1 MNLKEF
7 QMYTDMDL
15 EQINKL
21 ILEFEKRI
29 RLKRMKQIDLIITNI
44 VIKEIE

>member
-1 MNLKEF
+1 MVKLMNLKEF

-21 ILEFEKRI
+21 ILEFEKR
-29 RLKRMKQIDLIITNI
+29 MKKIDLIITNI

>member
-1 MNLKEF
+1 MVKLMNLKEF

-21 ILEFEKRI
+21 ILEFEKR
-29 RLKRMKQIDLIITNI
+29 NI

>member
-7 QMYTDMDL
+7 QMYT

-21 ILEFEKRI
+21 ILEFEKR
-29 RLKRMKQIDLIITNI
+29 NI

>member
-1 MNLKEF
+1 
-7 QMYTDMDL
+7 MYTDMDL

-21 ILEFEKRI
+21 ILEFEKR
-29 RLKRMKQIDLIITNI
+29 MKQIDLIITNI

>member
-21 ILEFEKRI
+21 ILEFEKR
-29 RLKRMKQIDLIITNI
+29 NI

>member
-21 ILEFEKRI
+21 ILEFEKR
-29 RLKRMKQIDLIITNI
+29 MKQIDLIITNI

>member
-1 MNLKEF
+1 MVKLMNLKEF

-21 ILEFEKRI
+21 ILEFEKR
-29 RLKRMKQIDLIITNI
+29 MKQIDLIITNI